1 MILHSFDEISQAE
14 LFGPIACL
22 YRVSGFDAALALAN
36 MSPFGLTAAIHTAN
50 VDRGMTFL
58 SRIKSGVASINGAT
72 YGSEPHMPFGGEK
85 NSGIGRFNGDWVL
98 NEMTTV
104 QWVSVQHE
112 PRDYPF

>member
-1 MILHSFDEISQAE
+1 MKGCQISD
-14 LFGPIACL
+14 GN
-22 YRVSGFDAALALAN
+22 GN
-36 MSPFGLTAAIHTAN
+36 GTAI
-50 VDRGMTFL
+50 DG
-58 SRIKSGVASINGAT
+58 
-72 YGSEPHMPFGGEK
+72 MPFGGEK